1 MYTLALA
8 SYLKL
13 ETMLVL
19 LKLPPYHERTLLWID
34 FDYSL
39 LEQVVH
45 RTDDITRVALR
56 CHLYRAYRI
65 DSLYAQR
72 MYSIVSCKRH
82 A

>member
-1 MYTLALA
+1 MHTLSLA

-19 LKLPPYHERTLLWID
+19 LKLPPNHERTLVSID

-45 RTDDITRVALR
+45 RTDDITGVALR
-56 CHLYRAYRI
+56 CDL
-65 DSLYAQR
+65 
-72 MYSIVSCKRH
+72 
-82 A
+82 